1 MAAEATA
8 NEMPAD
14 ERRSITTE
22 REREILSGEADVDKK
37 YFYTVVSRVRNKI
50 EGLEDE
56 LDFLDEH
63 YETLGQEMR
72 EVVCDD
78 VQDSDDSGQNL
89 D

>member
-14 ERRSITTE
+14 ERRSILTE
-22 REREILSGEADVDKK
+22 REREILAGEADVTEK

-56 LDFLDEH
+56 LEFLDEH
-63 YETLGQEMR
+63 YEKLGQEMR

-78 VQDSDDSGQNL
+78 DEPVSEDS
-89 D
+89 